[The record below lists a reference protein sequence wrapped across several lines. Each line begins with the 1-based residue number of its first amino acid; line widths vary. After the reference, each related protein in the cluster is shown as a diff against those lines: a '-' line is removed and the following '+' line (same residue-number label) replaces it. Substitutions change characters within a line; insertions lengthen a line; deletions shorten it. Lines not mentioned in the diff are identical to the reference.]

1 MVKWMNRDTTQKL
14 FLEAHSLTS
23 DHLYE
28 MVCINGSF
36 PKVIRLLPA
45 SINTLMKLTES
56 ITLGC
61 LFVLK
66 INKGGISKMI
76 ASIKN

>member
-1 MVKWMNRDTTQKL
+1 MNRDTTQKL

-36 PKVIRLLPA
+36 PKVIRLLPP
-45 SINTLMKLTES
+45 L
-56 ITLGC
+56 
-61 LFVLK
+61 
-66 INKGGISKMI
+66 
-76 ASIKN
+76 